1 VATYP
6 KCGTT
11 WTQRIVD
18 MLINQDTAPR
28 AIMEVAPWVDATFF
42 APIADDL
49 ARLEAQRHRRAMKSH
64 LPFDS
69 LPIYDTMKYVRPD
82 KSTFCFGQ
90 AASAAAV
97 LLASGTKGK
106 RFALPHA
113 RIHLVEDDPGF
124 DLARQRAD
132 PSSTAKAAAD
142 LRTRWCEALAR
153 QTAHSTEHIAN
164 DLAKNRWLSAAE
176 ARDYGIVDGIIP
188 GQPGGPPT

>member
-1 VATYP
+1 
-6 KCGTT
+6 
-11 WTQRIVD
+11 
-18 MLINQDTAPR
+18 MLLDRRVVFVRGQLT
-28 AIMEVAPWVDATFF
+28 DAT
-42 APIADDL
+42 ANEAIPQLLLISQTGGGKPIEMYLDSAGGSL
-49 ARLEAQRHRRAMKSH
+49 AA
-64 LPFDS
+64 S
-69 LPIYDTMKYVRPD
+69 LAIYDVMQSLSPPVSVTCT
-82 KSTFCFGQ
+82 STAGG
-90 AASAAAV
+90 AAV
-97 LLASGTKGK
+97 LLLAGGAAGR

-188 GQPGGPPT
+188 GQPGGPPS